1 MLPLSPRLRTRS
13 YLFKSLLMPF
23 LIPITSL
30 LRLKVTSIIL
40 ILRWKLRM
48 ANTPLRLNPLKNNLK
63 RLIQKAL
70 PNNLKSPCLKIRFR
84 AQLMKAINK
93 NRIFKLLKA

>member
-1 MLPLSPRLRTRS
+1 
-13 YLFKSLLMPF
+13 MPF

-48 ANTPLRLNPLKNNLK
+48 ANTPLRLKL
-63 RLIQKAL
+63 
-70 PNNLKSPCLKIRFR
+70 
-84 AQLMKAINK
+84 LMKNYH
-93 NRIFKLLKA
+93 LLKPTSIKKKVALSHSKKKSRIRWISVNKGKLKLTTLDNQSK